1 MQDIRWKAFW
11 LGLCLIALCL
21 VVGAAK
27 GVIPALEVLAAGLLF
42 YLAGHLYWLS
52 QLQNWLKNPSPESV
66 PDGNGVWQD
75 IFSALFQNQRK
86 YARTEQDL
94 IDSLEGFKQATNAL
108 PDGIVVLNRRNEIE
122 WCNPPAEAQLGL
134 DLDTDINQA
143 IHNFV
148 RYGEF
153 IDYLQT
159 EHYGEPIQLKSI
171 RNPEMT
177 LQIQLIPFGTEQKLL
192 ISRDVS
198 AQEKTDTMRR
208 DFIANVSH
216 ELRTPL
222 TVVGGFLE
230 TLADTKG
237 AVTKSTKTYFDMMI
251 EQTSRMRRIIE
262 DLLTLSRIESSTNAP
277 ESEVI
282 HMETLLKMIQNDA
295 KGLSKNKHKIHLQAD
310 NNLNILGNQE
320 ELLSAF
326 SNLVSNAIRYT
337 PEGGDIF
344 IDWHLQNKSSQEKQA
359 VFSVRDSGIGIEQQH
374 IDRLTERF
382 YRVDRGRSR
391 DTGGTGL
398 GLAIVKHILN
408 RHNAKLEITSEF
420 GKGSTFSIVFPQ
432 ASIAQNEQ
440 VA

>member
-11 LGLCLIALCL
+11 LGICLIVLCLMIW
-21 VVGAAK
+21 AAK
-27 GVIPALEVLAAGLLF
+27 GIIPALEVLAAGLF
-42 YLAGHLYWLS
+42 IYLAGHLYWLGK
-52 QLQNWLKNPSPESV
+52 LQNWLKNSNPDDV
-66 PDGNGVWQD
+66 PQGNGTWQE

-86 YARTEQDL
+86 HARTEQAL
-94 IDSLEGFKQATNAL
+94 TASLEGFKQATSAL
-108 PDGIVVLNRRNEIE
+108 PDGTVILNRRNEIE
-122 WCNPPAEAQLGL
+122 WCNPSAEAQLGL
-134 DLDTDINQA
+134 DLDSDINQA

-153 IDYLQT
+153 IDYLQA

-177 LQIQLIPFGTEQKLL
+177 LQIELIPFGAEQKLL

-198 AQEKTDTMRR
+198 AQEKTDIMRR

-230 TLADTKG
+230 TLTDTKG

-251 EQTSRMRRIIE
+251 DQTSRMRRIIE
-262 DLLTLSRIESSTNAP
+262 DLLTLSRIESSPEAP
-277 ESEVI
+277 ESAVI

-295 KGLSKNKHKIHLQAD
+295 KALSKNKHHVHLNAD
-310 NNLNILGNQE
+310 KNLNILGDQE

-344 IDWHLQNKSSQEKQA
+344 INWHLQNEQA
-359 VFSVRDSGIGIEQQH
+359 VFSVRDTGIGIEQQH

-408 RHNAKLEITSEF
+408 RHNARLEISSEF

-432 ASIAQNEQ
+432 ARIAANEL
-440 VA
+440 AA

>member
-1 MQDIRWKAFW
+1 MKDIRWKAFW

-21 VVGAAK
+21 IIGTAK
-27 GVIPALEVLAAGLLF
+27 GVIPALIVLAAGLII
-42 YLAGHLYWLS
+42 YLAGHLYWLNK
-52 QLQNWLKNPSPESV
+52 LNIWLKNPN
-66 PDGNGVWQD
+66 PDNTPTGLGIWKD
-75 IFSALFQNQRK
+75 IFNALFQNQRK
-86 YARTEQDL
+86 HERAEL
-94 IDSLEGFKQATNAL
+94 ELKSSLEDFKRATNAL

-134 DLDTDINQA
+134 DLNQDVNQA

-148 RYGEF
+148 RYGQF
-153 IDYLQT
+153 INYLQD

-171 RNPEMT
+171 RNPEIM

-192 ISRDVS
+192 ISRDVT

-230 TLADTKG
+230 TLNDTKG
-237 AVTKSTKTYFDMMI
+237 MVTESAKGYFDMMI

-262 DLLTLSRIESSTNAP
+262 DLLTLSRIESNSEAP
-277 ESEVI
+277 QDTVI
-282 HMETLLKMIQNDA
+282 NMALLLNMIQNDA
-295 KGLSKNKHKIHLQAD
+295 NGLSNGKHKIHLEAD
-310 NNLNILGNQE
+310 KNLNISGSQE

-337 PEGGDIF
+337 PEGGDIY
-344 IDWHLQNKSSQEKQA
+344 INWQLRNEQA
-359 VFSVRDSGIGIEQQH
+359 VFSVRDTGIGIEQKH

-398 GLAIVKHILN
+398 GLAIVKHILT
-408 RHNAKLEITSEF
+408 RHQAKLEISSEF
-420 GKGSTFSIVFPQ
+420 GAGSTFSIVFPK
-432 ASIAQNEQ
+432 SRIAHNEQ
-440 VA
+440 AA